1 MAQPPFILL
10 VEDDSLLRKV
20 IARYLTRAGYT
31 VLQAASYSTAVDRL
45 AIKPELVILDINLP
59 DATGWDVARWIESQM
74 SMVPII
80 VTSGLRAD
88 QREMKHFEP
97 KAFLP
102 KPFDIRQ
109 LLAVVREWA
118 PIT

>member
-1 MAQPPFILL
+1 MAQRPFILL
-10 VEDDSLLRKV
+10 VEDDPQLRKIV
-20 IARYLTRAGYT
+20 ARFLTEVGYT
-31 VLQAASYSTAVDRL
+31 VLEADNYRSAVDQL

-74 SMVPII
+74 TPIPII
-80 VTSGLRAD
+80 VTSGFRAN

-97 KAFLP
+97 KAFLS

-109 LLAVVREWA
+109 LLALVQEWA
-118 PIT
+118 PAT